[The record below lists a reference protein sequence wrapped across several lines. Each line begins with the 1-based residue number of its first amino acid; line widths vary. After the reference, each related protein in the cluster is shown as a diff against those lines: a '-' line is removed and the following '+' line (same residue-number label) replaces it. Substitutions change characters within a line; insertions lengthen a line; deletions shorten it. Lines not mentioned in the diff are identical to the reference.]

1 MSVVRFRPEAPFFH
15 GAIGRHEKIML
26 PEGESKGG
34 SWKQSG
40 GLFQPPWLFRRK
52 AIPPGGC
59 HIEGMQPSA
68 PPLPP
73 RHCLSSDSA
82 RRPSRRR
89 DAIFCIVPLF
99 AALFPLR
106 SRSARNLIFAA
117 VAHLVERHLA
127 KVEVASSSLVSR
139 SKKKTPVRDRCFLFG
154 IRGNLTTFGR
164 QSRPKADA
172 ATRPRLAPARRRFAV
187 TYAAAV
193 GRSLTKSVLDGR
205 IWCLWTGCNPGWPA
219 ARYPLVKRRKM
230 RPLKRPVG

>member
-139 SKKKTPVRDRCFLFG
+139 SKLFME
-154 IRGNLTTFGR
+154 RFR
-164 QSRPKADA
+164 FRA
-172 ATRPRLAPARRRFAV
+172 ATRCGATAALHPIEVRGPRKNVFLWGAIASSSLV
-187 TYAAAV
+187 S
-193 GRSLTKSVLDGR
+193 RSIS
-205 IWCLWTGCNPGWPA
+205 
-219 ARYPLVKRRKM
+219 LV
-230 RPLKRPVG
+230 P

>member
-1 MSVVRFRPEAPFFH
+1 MRPRKYA
-15 GAIGRHEKIML
+15 
-26 PEGESKGG
+26 GG
-34 SWKQSG
+34 IFSAS
-40 GLFQPPWLFRRK
+40 WLFRRK
-52 AIPPGGC
+52 AIPPGGRYVEGMQSSARPLVRGIASAAIPPGGR
-59 HIEGMQPSA
+59 HVEGMQPSA

-139 SKKKTPVRDRCFLFG
+139 SKKKAPVYDRCFLFG
-154 IRGNLTTFGR
+154 NRGNFTTFGR
-164 QSRPKADA
+164 QSRPKVNA
-172 ATRPRLAPARRRFAV
+172 ATQPRLAPARRRFAFAC
-187 TYAAAV
+187 TAPPA
-193 GRSLTKSVLDGR
+193 GRSRTKSTLDGR
-205 IWCLWTGCNPGWPA
+205 IL
-219 ARYPLVKRRKM
+219 Y
-230 RPLKRPVG
+230 

>member
-1 MSVVRFRPEAPFFH
+1 MSVVRFRPEAPFSNKCLS
-15 GAIGRHEKIML
+15 ALVQKSYCRRRNRKMR
-26 PEGESKGG
+26 PRKYAGG
-34 SWKQSG
+34 IFSAS
-40 GLFQPPWLFRRK
+40 WLFRRK
-52 AIPPGGC
+52 AIPPGGRYVEGMQSSARPLVRGIASAAIPPGGR
-59 HIEGMQPSA
+59 HVEGMQPSA

-139 SKKKTPVRDRCFLFG
+139 SKT
-154 IRGNLTTFGR
+154 
-164 QSRPKADA
+164 
-172 ATRPRLAPARRRFAV
+172 
-187 TYAAAV
+187 
-193 GRSLTKSVLDGR
+193 
-205 IWCLWTGCNPGWPA
+205 
-219 ARYPLVKRRKM
+219 
-230 RPLKRPVG
+230 KRPVKDRSFCFGNGYRLESPSKKHADGMFFRACD